1 MTIILSFSWMF
12 TREASF
18 LRKNTCC
25 ANPSRLKKSQVWST
39 QTVTK
44 WSVRKPRIPQSTADT
59 KDNML
64 PQEYMWAPLFPN
76 YLLDIQH
83 AKDQESSTEFNK
95 MHQRTFVRTKK
106 SLLQHFFINSVADTC
121 SGCFYFHKKNCN
133 PVSEKLTTMSFIIAL
148 IVVKREAKVFR
159 TI

>member
-1 MTIILSFSWMF
+1 MTIILSFSRMF

-18 LRKNTCC
+18 LRKTTCC
-25 ANPSRLKKSQVWST
+25 ANPSRLKKSQLWST
-39 QTVTK
+39 QRITK
-44 WSVRKPRIPQSTADT
+44 WSVRKPRIPQSTADR

-83 AKDQESSTEFNK
+83 AKDQESSTEFYK

-106 SLLQHFFINSVADTC
+106 CLSQHFVSLILLLVPGLAVSTFIRKTASQFLKSSLQCLSLLH
-121 SGCFYFHKKNCN
+121 
-133 PVSEKLTTMSFIIAL
+133 
-148 IVVKREAKVFR
+148 
-159 TI
+159 